1 MAVHHKK
8 QKYLSIGV
16 FALHACVV
24 LLAIAFKALEAYL
37 PCLRQL
43 RVHAF
48 FGFYPQEFLFFS
60 PERSHASSD
69 QERRNFSLT
78 FGRRTQT
85 TLFFHSS
92 F

>member
-1 MAVHHKK
+1 MAVHKK
-8 QKYLSIGV
+8 QEDLSMYGV
-16 FALHACVV
+16 FVLHACVI
-24 LLAIAFKALEAYL
+24 LLAIAFKALEAYFH
-37 PCLRQL
+37 CLRQL
-43 RVHAF
+43 RVRVF